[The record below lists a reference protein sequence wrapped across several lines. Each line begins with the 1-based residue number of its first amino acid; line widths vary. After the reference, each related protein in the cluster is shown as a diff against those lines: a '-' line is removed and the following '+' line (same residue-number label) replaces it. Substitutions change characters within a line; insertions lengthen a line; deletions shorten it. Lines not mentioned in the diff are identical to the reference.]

1 MANRADFAPELG
13 ALKSLRPFV
22 FWAQTT
28 LPTVFDD
35 SLSYYEVLTKLC
47 KMVNTLLENEDTNAE
62 NITALAEA
70 YQELEDFTNNYFENL
85 DVTQEISDKLDAM
98 FNSGE
103 LGQIAVESASTI
115 LNEYLYGED
124 GESGKNKDIN
134 DMIAA
139 ANGRIDAKIAEL
151 NESSSEILGNL
162 QTRVDAGIDNIPTV
176 IEGWMNENLTIPSD
190 IIIDDTLS
198 IKDAAA
204 EAYATGHLMD
214 EVENLVLATSYWQN
228 LNADR
233 AAQNYITADIADGAN
248 PSVHTGAPA
257 KTMII
262 ANVTE
267 GETVIISGVA
277 SAYSSNQYIPAFA
290 LANVTEDT
298 GGNPY
303 YEIKSVYPE
312 GWDVDPEHPTGS
324 NFKIIRN
331 HTVNIPVTG
340 DTFPINCVLIMEDAT
355 IPLSAKCSRLNM
367 RTDDT
372 LTSQSLPAQG
382 KATGDAIDAK
392 IPWPVTGGSKDVGT
406 AGKRLASNGDGT
418 TSWIED
424 DSGDLQNDVAD
435 LKSTL
440 NFDNL
445 LLGTDWLPGFIAAT
459 GSYSA
464 GGTDRICTRFI
475 PCPPGITI
483 NYIAETN
490 HQNICGIAFYN
501 KYTTFISGEK
511 NNADI
516 GTEASVTSPANTA
529 YIRLSTKVAI
539 KNQTYVKYAGNNSQ
553 VIAWLQRQ
561 ITNLTVYVDKTNGN
575 DNTGAGTSNS
585 PYKTITKAISTGAKN
600 ICISPGIYTESVSA
614 SFLEY
619 LRLFPN
625 YVSFNS
631 TSATDKPK
639 VIIDGN
645 GEIDTPLSL
654 SYIRELYL
662 DDIVVQNSASGKKG
676 CMIDHCQH
684 IELHNCEFLNN
695 GHDGC
700 VINYS
705 NGVIRDCKA
714 NGNGNDGFNM
724 NYFGDTQFINCSG
737 HDNADD
743 GISHHQG
750 CTGYIEGG
758 EWYGNGKGGVASPA
772 HGSQVDIANVYCHD
786 NAYGIYANADSGTV
800 ARTFHVWNSVLVNN
814 SQYGIT
820 SKRNTA
826 IMYNCK
832 IAGNTV
838 GQTTAP
844 EGGSIVT
851 L

>member
-1 MANRADFAPELG
+1 MAAFEKVYVQNLNYPLKIQYSPDVAFTKDNLSNTISVLLYTGEIPYSGGGTASASVVRADGVTVPLSGTVAANKISVSLTDS
-13 ALKSLRPFV
+13 ALDVPG
-22 FWAQTT
+22 TT
-28 LPTVFDD
+28 QIYIKLTAGSVVTTVFAGVFSVVCSETD
-35 SLSYYEVLTKLC
+35 SIIEPATPVSVAALIASINAAIASIPADWSLMKAAIARDFDSSTAYGVGEYVWYNGRLYRFIATHAAGSWDANQVTPATLSNDVETVFNRMAVRYDSPQNLTAAQQG
-47 KMVNTLLENEDTNAE
+47 TARTN
-62 NITALAEA
+62 
-70 YQELEDFTNNYFENL
+70 
-85 DVTQEISDKLDAM
+85 
-98 FNSGE
+98 
-103 LGQIAVESASTI
+103 
-115 LNEYLYGED
+115 
-124 GESGKNKDIN
+124 
-134 DMIAA
+134 IAA
-139 ANGRIDAKIAEL
+139 A
-151 NESSSEILGNL
+151 SE
-162 QTRVDAGIDNIPTV
+162 
-176 IEGWMNENLTIPSD
+176 
-190 IIIDDTLS
+190 
-198 IKDAAA
+198 
-204 EAYATGHLMD
+204 
-214 EVENLVLATSYWQN
+214 
-228 LNADR
+228 AD
-233 AAQNYITADIADGAN
+233 
-248 PSVHTGAPA
+248 
-257 KTMII
+257 
-262 ANVTE
+262 VT
-267 GETVIISGVA
+267 
-277 SAYSSNQYIPAFA
+277 
-290 LANVTEDT
+290 
-298 GGNPY
+298 
-303 YEIKSVYPE
+303 
-312 GWDVDPEHPTGS
+312 
-324 NFKIIRN
+324 
-331 HTVNIPVTG
+331 
-340 DTFPINCVLIMEDAT
+340 
-355 IPLSAKCSRLNM
+355 
-367 RTDDT
+367 
-372 LTSQSLPAQG
+372 
-382 KATGDAIDAK
+382 
-392 IPWPVTGGSKDVGT
+392 
-406 AGKRLASNGDGT
+406 
-418 TSWIED
+418 
-424 DSGDLQNDVAD
+424 D
-435 LKSTL
+435 LKSAL

-459 GSYSA
+459 GAYSA

-490 HQNICGIAFYN
+490 HPNICGIAFYN

-529 YIRLSTKVAI
+529 YMRLSTKVAI
-539 KNQTYVKYAGNNSQ
+539 KNQTCAKYAGNNSS
-553 VIAWLQRQ
+553 VLAWLQRQ
-561 ITNLTVYVDKTNGN
+561 ITNLTVYVDKTIG
-575 DNTGAGTSNS
+575 DDTTGAGTSGS
-585 PYKTITKAISTGAKN
+585 PYKTIAKAISTGAKN
-600 ICISPGIYTESVSA
+600 ICISPGIYTEPVSA

-631 TSATDKPK
+631 TSITDKPK

-676 CMIDHCQH
+676 CVIDHCQH

-705 NGVIRDCKA
+705 NGIIRDCKA

-737 HDNADD
+737 HDNVDD

-786 NAYGIYANADSGTV
+786 NAYGIYANADSDTV
-800 ARTFHVWNSVLVNN
+800 ARTFHDWNSVLVNN

-832 IAGNTV
+832 IAGNTA

-844 EGGSIVT
+844 QGGSIIV